1 MTTCDISAIAER
13 IPLSCVA
20 GQFEQLYEACSIAF
34 REEVSKEE
42 FCSFASE
49 FHHDIIHYQCK
60 PASVVS
66 MGGIVRY
73 VWITDNNQKGLSAA
87 LDTSGTIIG
96 LRLTHLTEHPTT
108 DQAKSHFHY
117 RLPFRGRW
125 FTYWGGKNE
134 LVNYH
139 YAYENQRYAF
149 DFIILDHDRSAIG
162 DPLLNESYF
171 AYGKPIL
178 APCAGRIVRVVDD
191 IPDNVP
197 VGVRNEGQPAGNYVE
212 IDHGHHEFSL
222 LAHLQYHSITVVPG
236 DYVQAGDIIGLCG
249 NSGNSSE
256 PHLHFQ
262 VSNGLSS
269 SQPSRFRLFLKM
281 ALNSFKACQWRS
293 TEPK

>member
-1 MTTCDISAIAER
+1 MPIYDTSSIAER
-13 IPLSCVA
+13 IPLACTT
-20 GQFEQLYEACSIAF
+20 GQFGLLYEACSISF

-42 FCSFASE
+42 FCSYASS
-49 FHHDIIHYQCK
+49 FHHDIFRYQPT

-73 VWITDNNQKGLSAA
+73 VWISDNNQKGLSAA
-87 LDTSGTIIG
+87 IDVSGTIIG
-96 LRLTHLTEHPTT
+96 LRLAHLAEYPIT
-108 DQAKSHFHY
+108 DQLKSHFRY
-117 RLPFRGRW
+117 RFPFHGEW
-125 FTYWGGKNE
+125 FTYWGGKND

-139 YAYENQRYAF
+139 YAYENQRYAY
-149 DFIILDHDRSAIG
+149 DFIILDHDCSAKG

-178 APCAGRIVRVVDD
+178 APCAGRIVRVVDN

-197 VGVRNEGQPAGNYVE
+197 GRVKNEQQPAGNYVE
-212 IDHGHHEFSL
+212 MDHGHHEFSL

-236 DYVQAGDIIGLCG
+236 NYVQAGDVIGLCG

-262 VSNGLSS
+262 VSNGSELLAAKSIPFVFENGLELV
-269 SQPSRFRLFLKM
+269 QGMTVIGK
-281 ALNSFKACQWRS
+281 
-293 TEPK
+293 